1 MRVTSFHLSFSV
13 RQFIPRFFLLTI
25 CIAFSLPLKAQ
36 TPDDAT
42 EEKIEKLAEESG
54 EEVDMNTLL
63 DKLLYYREHKIDLNN
78 TNREQLKELM
88 VLNDIQIEAIFNH
101 ITGEGKFIALQELQT
116 IDELDQETIL
126 RLLPFVTINSK
137 SVFEKFSMNK
147 ILNDGKNSVIIRYQ
161 QVLEDQAGY
170 AEQTEDNYKANKSYA
185 GSQQKLYMRYRYN
198 YGSRISFGIT
208 GEKDA
213 GEQFFKGNQKEGF
226 DFYSAHLWI
235 NGRGLVRTI
244 AIGDFQAQYGQ
255 GVVLWSGL
263 AFGKSTDV
271 LNLKKNGRGI
281 VPYTSTDENAFLRGG
296 AVAFG
301 LKKFQLDVFYSQH
314 KIDGNIENN
323 PDTANEE
330 EDIIT
335 SFLEGGYHRTLNENN
350 NKHTVTESHAGG
362 HISYKT
368 SELNIGATA
377 VTTNYSVIRAPAP
390 SDYNQYD
397 FSGDHNFNSGVDISY
412 LFRNI
417 SLFGEAGQSQNG
429 AWGALAGALL
439 SLDPRLGFSILHR
452 HFDRDYQ
459 ALLSNAI
466 SESSKD
472 QNESGTMFGISAK
485 PVRYFLLN
493 VYYDMFKFPWLK
505 YQVDAPSSGYEC
517 VAQLNYTPSRSFD
530 AYFRFK
536 QQNKPEN
543 FTGDEAIINGLQD
556 AVQSN
561 YRFNIK
567 YKVTKSIT
575 LANRVE
581 YVTLEK
587 MRSGME
593 KGFMVY
599 QDVNYKPMKSKFS
612 FSLRYVM
619 FDTDS
624 YDARIYAYE
633 NDVLYAYSI
642 PSYYYRGSK
651 YYLMVHYSIVR
662 GIDCW
667 MRFGRTVYNN
677 QETVSSDLEEINA
690 PHKTEVKAQ
699 VRFQF

>member
-1 MRVTSFHLSFSV
+1 MISFTSSFNSH
-13 RQFIPRFFLLTI
+13 RIKRSFFLF
-25 CIAFSLPLKAQ
+25 AFCLIFTLPLAAQ
-36 TPDDAT
+36 TPDDAL
-42 EEKIEKLAEESG
+42 EEKIEKIAEESG

-78 TNREQLKELM
+78 TNREQLKEL
-88 VLNDIQIEAIFNH
+88 VLLNDIQIEAIFNH
-101 ITGEGKFIALQELQT
+101 ITTEGKFIALQELQT
-116 IDELDQETIL
+116 IEELDQETIL
-126 RLLPFVTINSK
+126 RILPFVTINSAV
-137 SVFEKFSMNK
+137 VFEKFSINK
-147 ILNDGKNSVIIRYQ
+147 ILNDGRNSIIIRYQ
-161 QVLEDQAGY
+161 QVLEEQAGY
-170 AEQTEDNYKANKSYA
+170 AEQTDENYKANKSYA
-185 GSQQKLYMRYRYN
+185 GSQQKLYTRYRYN
-198 YGSRISFGIT
+198 YGNRISFGIT
-208 GEKDA
+208 AEKDA
-213 GEQFFKGNQKEGF
+213 GEQFFQGNQKQGF
-226 DFYSAHLWI
+226 DFYSGHLWI
-235 NGRGLVRTI
+235 NGKGLLRTI

-255 GVVLWSGL
+255 GVVFWSGL

-271 LNLKKNGRGI
+271 LNLKRNGRGI

-296 AVAFG
+296 AIALG

-314 KIDGNIENN
+314 KIDGNIEDN

-335 SFLEGGYHRTLNENN
+335 SFLEGGYHRTLNEVN
-350 NKHTVTESHAGG
+350 NKHTVTESHAGS

-377 VTTNYSVIRAPAP
+377 LTTNYSVVRVPSP

-397 FSGDHNFNSGVDISY
+397 FSGDHNFNSGVDASY
-412 LFRNI
+412 LYRNI

-429 AWGALAGALL
+429 AWGGLAGALL
-439 SLDPRLGFSILHR
+439 SLDPRFGFSILHR

-466 SESSKD
+466 SENSKD

-485 PVRYFLLN
+485 PIRYFILN
-493 VYYDMFKFPWLK
+493 AYYDMFHFPWLK
-505 YQVDAPSSGYEC
+505 FEADAPSSGYEY
-517 VAQLNYTPSRSFD
+517 VAQLNYTPSKSFD

-543 FTGDEAIINGLQD
+543 FTGDEAVINGLQD
-556 AVQSN
+556 AIQSN

-567 YKVTKSIT
+567 YKVTRSIT
-575 LANRVE
+575 LSNRVE

-593 KGFMVY
+593 KGFMIY

-651 YYLMVHYSIVR
+651 YYLMVHYSIMR

-667 MRFGRTVYNN
+667 LRFARTNYNN
-677 QETVSSDLEEINA
+677 QETISSDLEEINA